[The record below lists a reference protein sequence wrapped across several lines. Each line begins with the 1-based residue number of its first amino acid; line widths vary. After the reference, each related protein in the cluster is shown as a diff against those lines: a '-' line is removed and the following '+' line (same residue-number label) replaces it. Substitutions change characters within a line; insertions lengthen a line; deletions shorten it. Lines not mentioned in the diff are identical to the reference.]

1 MPARMGRG
9 KLAPYPSTLETTMR
23 PLILALALA
32 AGMTLG
38 VPAQAHGLHVN
49 DQKCNFGTDYDVLV
63 KPDGIT
69 FERQDGTPG
78 SVFMHDGALR
88 IDGRDVAVSA
98 GDAKRLRE
106 YESQVR
112 SLLPE
117 VASIAREGVDIG
129 FDALATVVAS
139 FADDPAERSR
149 LVAELNQQHR
159 QALAEVDSGL
169 GHGVWRQHSMQ
180 DLMEN
185 QVGGAVSTLVGTVTA
200 KAVKAALSGD
210 ESQVAALEARA
221 DSLDKSID
229 KEVDARADKLGERAE
244 ALCPRMQ
251 RLDEL
256 QQAFEFRL
264 KDGARLALV
273 DHQAQ
278 DHQEASAKTKPEDR

>member
-1 MPARMGRG
+1 
-9 KLAPYPSTLETTMR
+9 MR

-32 AGMTLG
+32 TGLALG

-49 DQKCNFGTDYDVLV
+49 DEQCSFGTDYDVLV
-63 KPDGIT
+63 KPGGIT
-69 FERQDGTPG
+69 FERQEGTPG

-98 GDAKRLRE
+98 ADAQRLRE
-106 YESQVR
+106 YEGQVR

-129 FDALATVVAS
+129 FGALATVVAS

-149 LVAELNQQHR
+149 LTQELNEQHK
-159 QALAEVDSGL
+159 QALASVDNGL
-169 GHGVWRQHSMQ
+169 GRGVWRQHGMQ

-185 QVGGAVSTLVGTVTA
+185 QVGGAVSTLVSTVTA

-210 ESQVAALEARA
+210 QSQVAALEARA

-229 KEVDARADKLGERAE
+229 KEVDARADKLGDRAK
-244 ALCPRMQ
+244 ALCPRMA
-251 RLDEL
+251 RLDAL
-256 QQAFEFRL
+256 QQAFEFRM
-264 KDGARLALV
+264 KDGSRLALV
-273 DHQAQ
+273 DHQPD
-278 DHQEASAKTKPEDR
+278 DHHEASAKTKPEDR

>member
-1 MPARMGRG
+1 M
-9 KLAPYPSTLETTMR
+9 ETTMR
-23 PLILALALA
+23 PLILAFALA
-32 AGMTLG
+32 TGMALG
-38 VPAQAHGLHVN
+38 VSAQAHGLRVN
-49 DQKCNFGTDYDVLV
+49 DQACHFGTDYDVHV
-63 KPDGIT
+63 KPDGIS
-69 FERQDGTPG
+69 FERQDGAPE

-88 IDGRDVAVSA
+88 VDGRDVAVSA
-98 GDAKRLRE
+98 ADARRLRE

-149 LVAELNQQHR
+149 LVAQLNQQHR
-159 QALAEVDSGL
+159 QALAQVDSGL
-169 GHGVWRQHSMQ
+169 GHGVWRQRGMQ

-185 QVGGAVSTLVGTVTA
+185 QMGDAISTLVSTVTA

-221 DSLDKSID
+221 DALDRSIE

-244 ALCPRMQ
+244 ALCPRME
-251 RLDEL
+251 RLDAL

-264 KDGARLALV
+264 KDGSRLALV
-273 DHQAQ
+273 DHPSH
-278 DHQEASAKTKPEDR
+278 DHDEASAKTKPEDR

>member
-1 MPARMGRG
+1 MEM
-9 KLAPYPSTLETTMR
+9 TMR
-23 PLILALALA
+23 PLILAFALA
-32 AGMTLG
+32 TGMALG
-38 VPAQAHGLHVN
+38 MPAQAHGLHVN
-49 DQKCNFGTDYDVLV
+49 DRECSFGTEYDVLV
-63 KPDGIT
+63 KPGGLT
-69 FERQDGTPG
+69 FERQDGTPQ

-88 IDGRDVAVSA
+88 VDGRDVAVSA
-98 GDAKRLRE
+98 GDAGRLRE

-117 VASIAREGVDIG
+117 IASIAREGVDIG
-129 FDALATVVAS
+129 FNALATVVAT

-149 LVAELNQQHR
+149 LVAELEDQHR
-159 QALAEVDSGL
+159 QALARVDDGL
-169 GHGVWRQHSMQ
+169 GHGVWRRRGMQ

-185 QVGGAVSTLVGTVTA
+185 QVGGAVSTLVSTVTA

-221 DSLDKSID
+221 DALEKSID

-244 ALCPRMQ
+244 ALCPRME

-264 KDGARLALV
+264 KDGSRLALV
-273 DHQAQ
+273 DHQH
-278 DHQEASAKTKPEDR
+278 DHHEASAKTKPEDR